1 MTSTSRVF
9 QNEHLASEL
18 SHIFYLPSKSSDT
31 MWHFI
36 AFVTVASLIGP
47 IAVVGQEG
55 TAALDGEDRQVT
67 DLITNNVTH
76 CHPPTGCPNSSVKA
90 SR

>member
-1 MTSTSRVF
+1 
-9 QNEHLASEL
+9 
-18 SHIFYLPSKSSDT
+18 

-36 AFVTVASLIGP
+36 AFVTVASLIRP

-55 TAALDGEDRQVT
+55 TAAVDEEDRQVT

-76 CHPPTGCPNSSVKA
+76 
-90 SR
+90 